1 MSVGQGMAVPKAI
14 GQAKTVPDML
24 VGQGMTA
31 KSFFAMVA
39 GYVKIN
45 GSLCYKVLEANCRL
59 NYHNKLTIHMKI

>member
-1 MSVGQGMAVPKAI
+1 MSVGQRMTVSKAI

-45 GSLCYKVLEANCRL
+45 GSLC
-59 NYHNKLTIHMKI
+59 